1 MKAGCSQDWLPHKA
15 ALSLG
20 VCGSIGSFLLCLAVD
35 VEDALAAPR
44 ASPGAASASSTSTA
58 RHRRKLPMEPHTPSG
73 SAALWG
79 SQSWLQP
86 AFIRRVQGGRRG
98 FTFVELMVVVSI
110 IVILISVAVPS
121 YTRSLIRAKES
132 VLKNN
137 LFTLR
142 SCIDSVAF
150 DRQKAP
156 QDLRDLVSA
165 GCLAKIPT
173 D

>member
-1 MKAGCSQDWLPHKA
+1 
-15 ALSLG
+15 
-20 VCGSIGSFLLCLAVD
+20 
-35 VEDALAAPR
+35 
-44 ASPGAASASSTSTA
+44 
-58 RHRRKLPMEPHTPSG
+58 MEPHTPSG

-110 IVILISVAVPS
+110 VVILISVAVPS

-142 SCIDSVAF
+142 GCIDSVAF

-173 D
+173 DPITNTPNWRTIPEDPSQAVSQSEPGIFDVRSTSDKIGLDRTPYAEW